1 MRRVL
6 LLVAASVMFV
16 AYSANA
22 SSSILDGQLVRQT
35 LLSDDV
41 KMLMTSDGDGNS
53 LPLRIVY
60 QDENLNTFQAYDPTQ
75 ENLVIVR
82 NVDIQLVDGVLEATV
97 LLNVNGK
104 MKVSKVYTRNGVK
117 TPWNLSII

>member
-1 MRRVL
+1 ML
-6 LLVAASVMFV
+6 V

-41 KMLMTSDGDGNS
+41 KTLMTSNEEGNS
-53 LPLRIVY
+53 LPVRIVY
-60 QDENLNTFQAYDPTQ
+60 QDENLNTFQAYDPTH

-82 NVDIQLVDGVLEATV
+82 NVDIQLVGGTLVAIV
-97 LLNVNGK
+97 QLNVNGK
-104 MKVSKVYTRNGVK
+104 MQVRKVYTRTGVK
-117 TPWNLSII
+117 APWNLSEV

>member
-1 MRRVL
+1 
-6 LLVAASVMFV
+6 MFV

>member
-1 MRRVL
+1 MRRIV
-6 LLVAASVMFV
+6 LLVAASVMLV

-41 KMLMTSDGDGNS
+41 KTLMTSNEEGNS
-53 LPLRIVY
+53 LPVRIVY
-60 QDENLNTFQAYDPTQ
+60 QDENLNTFQAYDPTH

-82 NVDIQLVDGVLEATV
+82 NVDIQLVGGTLVAIV
-97 LLNVNGK
+97 QLNVNGK
-104 MKVSKVYTRNGVK
+104 MQVRKVYTRTGVK
-117 TPWNLSII
+117 APWNLSEV